1 MVGVTAGP
9 QSPVTI
15 FVAKSRQVGECPSV
29 TSWASEAVL
38 EGVMPDQVDFHAIA
52 DELRQIADMGST
64 YSRDSYDLERFN
76 RTRQLSARLVALIE
90 RRASAEVLEE
100 YTDRF
105 DHLSPLVGGDAV
117 VVHEGRI
124 LLVRRRDD
132 GLWAMPGGLVEV
144 GETVAEAATRELWE
158 ETGVRAKPSR
168 WLGAWDSRRVG
179 TRSRM
184 QFIHMVMLMDEI
196 DTAGMVES
204 TNETAAVAFHDA
216 RRLPPLSHGHA
227 VIVPQVLDMLNKATE
242 GLPLNPW
249 FDR

>member
-1 MVGVTAGP
+1 
-9 QSPVTI
+9 
-15 FVAKSRQVGECPSV
+15 
-29 TSWASEAVL
+29 
-38 EGVMPDQVDFHAIA
+38 MPDQVDFHAIA

-168 WLGAWDSRRVG
+168 WLGRSPSMMRDAFRRFPMATRSLSRRSSTCS
-179 TRSRM
+179 TRRPR
-184 QFIHMVMLMDEI
+184 
-196 DTAGMVES
+196 AY
-204 TNETAAVAFHDA
+204 
-216 RRLPPLSHGHA
+216 R
-227 VIVPQVLDMLNKATE
+227 
-242 GLPLNPW
+242 
-249 FDR
+249 